1 MLLGVVHFFGGGA
14 GDADAPAGLEI
25 GRDTLVAGKIFADP
39 VDDLLVGDV
48 VVRDPGGDGRALLDA
63 LVGRDFL
70 SVADANHDGDL
81 VEVVLVGAGG
91 GDGHRLVRR
100 GGQADET
107 ALVVRVGDGDEALGV
122 DAVHDV
128 VPADFA
134 EIGGLGGGSLGR
146 LRRRCCAA
154 GVGQ

>member
-25 GRDTLVAGKIFADP
+25 GRDALVAGQVFADP
-39 VDDLLVGDV
+39 VDDLLAGDV
-48 VVRDPGGDGRALLDA
+48 VVRDLGGNGRALLDA
-63 LVGRDFL
+63 LVGGDFL
-70 SVADANHDGDL
+70 AVADANYHGDL

-91 GDGHRLVRR
+91 GDGHRLVGR
-100 GGQADET
+100 GGQADEA

-128 VPADFA
+128 VP
-134 EIGGLGGGSLGR
+134 
-146 LRRRCCAA
+146 
-154 GVGQ
+154 